1 LFVCRH
7 IQRMAEPAKKKRK
20 AIMIDEDFHERLKVR
35 AAQERCF
42 INEWVVAALGE
53 SLNSKVKGVK

>member
-1 LFVCRH
+1 
-7 IQRMAEPAKKKRK
+7 MAEPAKKKRK